1 MPETKFYDLLGVS
14 KDAPENE
21 IKKAY
26 RKLAMKYHPDK
37 NPGDREAEKKFKEVS
52 QAYAVLSDPEKR
64 KNYDRYGTADFSG
77 MPEDIFSSFSDIFQ
91 GLGFD
96 IFGCSTAINFF

>member
-1 MPETKFYDLLGVS
+1 MVSTDFYDLLGVS
-14 KDAPENE
+14 SDASDSE

-37 NPGDREAEKKFKEVS
+37 NPDDEDAEKKFKEIS
-52 QAYAVLSDPEKR
+52 QAYSVLSDADKR
-64 KNYDRYGTADFSG
+64 SNYDRYGTADFSG

-91 GLGFD
+91 GFGFD
-96 IFGCSTAINFF
+96 MFGGRRTRRL